1 MGRREVRLA
10 DSVYH
15 VTCSAAR
22 LLVFFSQRDK
32 IRKKDNN
39 NRCYRIKRIAEA
51 GGDNEK
57 KR

>member
-1 MGRREVRLA
+1 MGRRGVRLA

-22 LLVFFSQRDK
+22 LFVFFLQRNK
-32 IRKKDNN
+32 IRNKDNN
-39 NRCYRIKRIAEA
+39 RRCYRIKMIAEA